1 MTQAFIFDHVRTPR
15 GRGKADGALHEVTPI
30 RLASTV
36 LEAIRNRSNLD
47 TKRVDDV
54 IFGIVS
60 PVGEQGQVLPRL
72 AAIAAGYDQSVA
84 GVQVNRFCG
93 SGLESTNMAAAKL
106 MAGQADF
113 VISGGVESMSRVPI
127 LSDGGAWASDPQ
139 VAHVSHFIPQGIS
152 ADLIATRWGYDRE
165 RLDGFAVRSHQRAAL
180 AWREGRFAKSVVTVR
195 DHVGESLLTH
205 DETVRPECSL
215 EDLARLK
222 PAFERMGLEAGFD
235 AIALRRY
242 PDVDVVRHV
251 HHAGNSSGIVDG
263 ACAMLLGTAEA
274 GKAAGLRPRARIV
287 SWAEVG
293 SEPTI
298 MLTAPS
304 FAAEKALARAGMS
317 AKDIDLWEINEAFA
331 AVAIRFTE
339 AMNIDPDVV
348 NVNGGAIAMGHPL
361 GATGA
366 IILGTALDELERTGR
381 STALVTLCVGA
392 GMGVATVIERI

>member
-1 MTQAFIFDHVRTPR
+1 MTQAYIFDHVRTPR
-15 GRGKADGALHEVTPI
+15 GRGKPDGALHEVTPI
-30 RLASTV
+30 RLAGTV
-36 LEAIRNRSNLD
+36 LQAIRERSDLD

-72 AAIAAGYDQSVA
+72 AAVAAGYDYCVA

-93 SGLESTNMAAAKL
+93 SGLEATNMGAAKL

-113 VISGGVESMSRVPI
+113 VVCGGVESMSRVPI

-139 VAHVSHFIPQGIS
+139 IAHASHFTPQGIG
-152 ADLIATRWGYDRE
+152 ADLIATRWGYERE
-165 RLDGFAVRSHQRAAL
+165 RLDGFAVRSHQRAAR
-180 AWREGRFAKSVVTVR
+180 AWAEGRFARSVVPVR
-195 DHVGESLLTH
+195 DLLGDVLLER
-205 DETVRPECSL
+205 DETVRPDCKL
-215 EDLARLK
+215 EDLAKLK
-222 PAFERMGLEAGFD
+222 PSFERLGVQGGFD
-235 AIALRRY
+235 AIAMRRY
-242 PDVDVVRHV
+242 PDVAAVGHR

-274 GKAAGLRPRARIV
+274 GQAAGLKPRARIV
-287 SWAEVG
+287 SWAEIG

-304 FAAEKALARAGMS
+304 FAAEKALARARMS

-339 AMNIDPDVV
+339 AMGIDPECV

-366 IILGTALDELERTGR
+366 IILGTVLDELERTGR

>member
-15 GRGKADGALHEVTPI
+15 GRGKPDGALHEVPPI

-36 LEAIRNRSNLD
+36 LQAIRERSALD
-47 TKRVDDV
+47 TQRVDDV

-72 AAIAAGYDQSVA
+72 AALTAGYDQSVA

-93 SGLESTNMAAAKL
+93 SGLEATNMAAAKL

-113 VISGGVESMSRVPI
+113 VVCGGVESMSRVPI

-139 VAHVSHFIPQGIS
+139 VAHASHFIPQGIS
-152 ADLIATRWGYDRE
+152 ADLIATRWGYGRD
-165 RLDGFAVRSHQRAAL
+165 RLDGFAVQSHQRAAQ
-180 AWREGRFAKSVVTVR
+180 AWAEGRFARSVVPVR
-195 DHVGESLLTH
+195 DLLGDVLLDH
-205 DETVRPECSL
+205 DETVRPDCKQ
-215 EDLARLK
+215 EDLAKLK
-222 PAFERMGLEAGFD
+222 PSFERLGVQGGFD

-242 PDVDVVRHV
+242 PDVARVEHR

-274 GKAAGLRPRARIV
+274 GQAAGLRPRARIV
-287 SWAEVG
+287 SWAEIG

-304 FAAEKALARAGMS
+304 LAAEKALARARMS

-331 AVAIRFTE
+331 AVALRFTE
-339 AMNIDPDVV
+339 AMALDPERV

-366 IILGTALDELERTGR
+366 IILGTVLDELERTGQ

>member
-1 MTQAFIFDHVRTPR
+1 MTQAIIFDHVRTPR
-15 GRGKADGALHEVTPI
+15 GRGKPDGALHEVTPI

-36 LEAIRNRSNLD
+36 LQALRERSDLD
-47 TKRVDDV
+47 TKCVDDV
-54 IFGIVS
+54 VFGIVS

-72 AAIAAGYDQSVA
+72 AAVAAGYDQSVA

-93 SGLESTNMAAAKL
+93 SGLEATNMAAAKL

-113 VISGGVESMSRVPI
+113 VVCGGVESMSRVPI

-139 VAHVSHFIPQGIS
+139 IAHASHFIPQGIS
-152 ADLIATRWGYDRE
+152 ADLIATRWGYERE
-165 RLDGFAVRSHQRAAL
+165 RLDGFAVRSHQRAAR
-180 AWREGRFAKSVVTVR
+180 AWAEGRFARSVVPVR
-195 DHVGESLLTH
+195 DLLGDVLLDR
-205 DETVRPECSL
+205 DETVRPDCKL
-215 EDLARLK
+215 DDLARLK
-222 PAFERMGLEAGFD
+222 PSFERMGMQGGFD
-235 AIALRRY
+235 AIAMRRY
-242 PDVDVVRHV
+242 PDVAAVQHR

-274 GKAAGLRPRARIV
+274 GQAAGLQPRARIV
-287 SWAEVG
+287 SWAEIG

-304 FAAEKALARAGMS
+304 FAAEKALARARMS

-331 AVAIRFTE
+331 AVALRFTE
-339 AMNIDPDVV
+339 AMDIDPERV
-348 NVNGGAIAMGHPL
+348 NVNGGSIAMGHPL

-366 IILGTALDELERTGR
+366 IILGTVLDELERTGR